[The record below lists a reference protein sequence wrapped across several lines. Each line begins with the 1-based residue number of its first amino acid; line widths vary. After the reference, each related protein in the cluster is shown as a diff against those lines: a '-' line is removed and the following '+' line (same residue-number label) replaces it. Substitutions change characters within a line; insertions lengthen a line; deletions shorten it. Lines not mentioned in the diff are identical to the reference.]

1 LSRFWARQEAKSK
14 EGLTM
19 LVYVAHRYGG
29 DPANIERAKKITH
42 DLQVTD
48 LDNCYICP
56 LLAFSHLKYGEIQ
69 YENEIALCFDI
80 LEMCDKLIV
89 ASEVSQGV
97 KLEIEL
103 AEGLKN
109 SNGEP
114 MEVVYLADKYRTL

>member
-1 LSRFWARQEAKSK
+1 
-14 EGLTM
+14 M
-19 LVYVAHRYGG
+19 LVYVSHCYGG
-29 DPANIERAKKITH
+29 NPENVERARRITH

-56 LLAFSHLKYGEIQ
+56 LLSFSHLKYGEIP

-89 ASEVSQGV
+89 ASEISQGV

-109 SNGEP
+109 SSGEP